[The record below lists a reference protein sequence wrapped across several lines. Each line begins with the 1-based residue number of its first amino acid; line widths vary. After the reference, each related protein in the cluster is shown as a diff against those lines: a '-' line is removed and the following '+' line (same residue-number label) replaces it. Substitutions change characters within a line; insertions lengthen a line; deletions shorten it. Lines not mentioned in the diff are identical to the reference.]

1 MKIDV
6 TTVGN
11 LPQLSTKCHFTIAFS
26 KVATAIKTTTKAT
39 SYGQSGCGSSS
50 ATPPPQK
57 TLTHVGENRC
67 RPAAGKVT
75 PVHSLH
81 NHIEYDTKLMVY
93 QLLRGIT
100 ENRIKQK

>member
-39 SYGQSGCGSSS
+39 SYG
-50 ATPPPQK
+50 
-57 TLTHVGENRC
+57 
-67 RPAAGKVT
+67 
-75 PVHSLH
+75 
-81 NHIEYDTKLMVY
+81 
-93 QLLRGIT
+93 
-100 ENRIKQK
+100 

>member
-1 MKIDV
+1 MAK
-6 TTVGN
+6 VG
-11 LPQLSTKCHFTIAFS
+11 
-26 KVATAIKTTTKAT
+26 VA
-39 SYGQSGCGSSS
+39 
-50 ATPPPQK
+50 PPVQHHHPKK